1 MGKKAFHL
9 ATITL
14 KLPRDMSAEEEIA
27 ALRAAGIPVD
37 SKCNAEWGFLF
48 IRSTRTGEAN
58 FFRWF
63 AEDISDGRAASSAR
77 PSPPPAMPGSAS
89 GWTAQLEQQSTSAS
103 RAQRAASDSA
113 APMHMA

>member
-14 KLPRDMSAEEEIA
+14 KLPRDIGADEEIA

-37 SKCNAEWGFLF
+37 SRCNAESGFLF

-63 AEDISDGRAASSAR
+63 AEGIGDTTAAFSTR
-77 PSPPPAMPGSAS
+77 PLPPPAMPGSAS
-89 GWTAQLEQQSTSAS
+89 GWTAQLEQSMGTLH
-103 RAQRAASDSA
+103 AQRIGGDSA
-113 APMHMA
+113 APMHMG

>member
-14 KLPRDMSAEEEIA
+14 KLPRDMSADEEIA

-37 SKCNAEWGFLF
+37 SRCNAESGFLF

-63 AEDISDGRAASSAR
+63 AEGMSDGTTSSSTR

-89 GWTAQLEQQSTSAS
+89 GWTAQLEQSMGTSH
-103 RAQRAASDSA
+103 AQRVGVDSA
-113 APMHMA
+113 APMHMG